1 MGTSGSRQRGSA
13 ADAGTG
19 ESTSSSS
26 RRRPGS
32 SSRSSSTRRGENSA
46 TGSGGSRSSRQ
57 QEGAEPAQHAPTTRA
72 APKKLPLPLL
82 HQTVTLKNNIN
93 LNRNSIHLCKAEDG
107 HETRFQLEFTF
118 DCEAACTLT
127 IWYVAEEEVDD
138 SDATIRFQSNYPH
151 QPTKMEFQ
159 PGLGHKY
166 KVPLAEAFD
175 TTLVATRRNLYYHQG
190 SRLYPLVLVL
200 QTTGSVEPQM
210 QLTYATFKGHEGD
223 ALTVSAVRQKLQ
235 CQGAVYDMKEVYG
248 AEQSSLDTAECVICM
263 SNPKSIAVLPCRH
276 LCMCSD
282 CAKDLHRS
290 MDGCPMCRCKVESL
304 LQMNL

>member
-1 MGTSGSRQRGSA
+1 
-13 ADAGTG
+13 
-19 ESTSSSS
+19 
-26 RRRPGS
+26 
-32 SSRSSSTRRGENSA
+32 
-46 TGSGGSRSSRQ
+46 
-57 QEGAEPAQHAPTTRA
+57 
-72 APKKLPLPLL
+72 LL
-82 HQTVTLKNNIN
+82 HQTVTLKNNVN
-93 LNRNSIHLCKAEDG
+93 LNRNSLHLCKAEDG

-118 DCEAACTLT
+118 DCETECSLTL
-127 IWYVAEEEVDD
+127 WYVAEEEVDD
-138 SDATIRFQSNYPH
+138 SDATIRFQSSYPY
-151 QPTKMEFQ
+151 QPTKVQFQ

-166 KVPLAEAFD
+166 KIPLAEAFD

-190 SRLYPLVLVL
+190 SRLYPLVVVL
-200 QTTGSVEPQM
+200 QTAGNAEPQM

-235 CQGAVYDMKEVYG
+235 CHGAVYDMKEVYG
-248 AEQSSLDTAECVICM
+248 AEQSAIDTAECVICM